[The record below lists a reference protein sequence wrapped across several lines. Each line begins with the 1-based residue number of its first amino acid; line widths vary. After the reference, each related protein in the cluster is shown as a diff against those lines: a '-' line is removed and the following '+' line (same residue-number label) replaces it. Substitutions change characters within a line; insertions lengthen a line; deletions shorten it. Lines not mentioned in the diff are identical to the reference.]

1 MGNQGFVTNVDLT
14 ATSKLPVQKNMDGQ
28 HFMLGCVKSS
38 RYGRKQ
44 SMTNMDTE
52 EMMVA
57 TSQTITVTMIREHQ
71 VRITNKWTLQEKRE
85 RTIS

>member
-1 MGNQGFVTNVDLT
+1 
-14 ATSKLPVQKNMDGQ
+14 
-28 HFMLGCVKSS
+28 
-38 RYGRKQ
+38 
-44 SMTNMDTE
+44 MTNMDTE